1 MPLAC
6 GFLRLLQD
14 PVEIVDPV
22 EGDVEPQDAQSPDD
36 EVAGPLLP
44 RACLREEDGGVERR
58 ILLDAKI
65 RVPPTDLVQ
74 AVLR

>member
-14 PVEIVDPV
+14 LVEIVDPV
-22 EGDVEPQDAQSPDD
+22 EGDVEPQDVQSPNN

-44 RACLREEDGGVERR
+44 WACLWEEDSGV
-58 ILLDAKI
+58 KG
-65 RVPPTDLVQ
+65 
-74 AVLR
+74 